1 MPFTHSKS
9 AAARHRSGTS
19 KSRAGGSRRSSANG
33 KVRSREPDDRITP
46 STGNVFEDVGF
57 PPHEARRLLLRS
69 HLVLAI
75 GELVKRRKLT
85 QAQAARLFGVTQPR
99 INDLL
104 RGKIDRFSIDSLI
117 AMLGRAGVEVTIQ
130 IKPAA

>member
-1 MPFTHSKS
+1 M
-9 AAARHRSGTS
+9 
-19 KSRAGGSRRSSANG
+19 
-33 KVRSREPDDRITP
+33 
-46 STGNVFEDVGF
+46 
-57 PPHEARRLLLRS
+57 LRS

-104 RGKIDRFSIDSLI
+104 RGKIERFSIDSLI

>member
-1 MPFTHSKS
+1 M
-9 AAARHRSGTS
+9 
-19 KSRAGGSRRSSANG
+19 
-33 KVRSREPDDRITP
+33 
-46 STGNVFEDVGF
+46 
-57 PPHEARRLLLRS
+57 LRS